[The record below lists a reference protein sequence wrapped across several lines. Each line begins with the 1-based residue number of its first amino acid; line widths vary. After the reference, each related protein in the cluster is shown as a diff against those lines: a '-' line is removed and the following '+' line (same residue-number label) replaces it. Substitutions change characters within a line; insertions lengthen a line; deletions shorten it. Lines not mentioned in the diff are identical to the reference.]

1 MLVQKGQFKK
11 KDKKIR
17 LGEMYLFILFDFV
30 SMNFTDSYIEMI
42 HLGKMYFFVHLGKT
56 NSVVKMYP
64 TFVT

>member
-1 MLVQKGQFKK
+1 MLVQKCQFKK

-30 SMNFTDSYIEMI
+30 SMNFTDSYIGTI
-42 HLGKMYFFVHLGKT
+42 HLGKMDRKIHLCKT
-56 NSVVKMYP
+56 YSVVKMYP